1 MGSRGAVRLLALSS
15 PTQALPFEDASV
27 DVLTCCYGFMFPA
40 DKALALRECFRV
52 LRPGGTLIATTWD
65 KTNMVN
71 VVKDVMT
78 AVLGKEP
85 PPPPINPLALSE
97 PGLFEGML
105 TDAGFTD
112 VSTTTST
119 YPFDFGKDPAF
130 QFKIGTLMVK
140 DKLVE
145 LGAEAVAE
153 VALHPSPRAYPQPQP
168 AHRRGP
174 ELWVHALLLAG
185 GLLQEHRQVHLQVAR
200 RKSDPGRQH
209 FQALRRHQKVDLAR
223 ELSEEE
229 QGERELM
236 QYRVAFICSASGK
249 PATERERYV

>member
-1 MGSRGAVRLLALSS
+1 LGSRGAVRLSALPA
-15 PTQALPFEDASV
+15 PTQALPFENASV
-27 DVLTCCYGFMFPA
+27 DVLTCCYGFMFPE

-65 KTNMVN
+65 KTNMIN

-153 VALHPSPRAYPQPQP
+153 VALRPSPRAFPQPQS
-168 AHRRGP
+168 ARCD
-174 ELWVHALLLAG
+174 G
-185 GLLQEHRQVHLQVAR
+185 GLSCGSTRCFSQEAYFKNIGKYTS
-200 RKSDPGRQH
+200 KSPEGNLILDGNTFR
-209 FQALRRHQKVDLAR
+209 
-223 ELSEEE
+223 LSV
-229 QGERELM
+229 GT
-236 QYRVAFICSASGK
+236 K
-249 PATERERYV
+249 K